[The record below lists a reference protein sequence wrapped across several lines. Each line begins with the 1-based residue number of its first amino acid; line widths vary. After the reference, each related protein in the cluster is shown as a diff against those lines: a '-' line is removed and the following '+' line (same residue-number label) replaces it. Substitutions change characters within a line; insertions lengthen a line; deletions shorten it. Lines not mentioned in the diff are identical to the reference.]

1 MVKRWLSWALAGA
14 CTLTTFALAP
24 RAAQASADGRKNT
37 ALLLGGATV
46 YSLAKGKG
54 TQGLILGAGTYYA
67 YKRYQ
72 DAHKHETART
82 RLAGYRSSRVYRP
95 RVHRVH
101 RARRPF
107 GYRVRR

>member
-1 MVKRWLSWALAGA
+1 MVKRWLSWALLGA
-14 CTLTTFALAP
+14 FSITTLALAP
-24 RAAQASADGRKNT
+24 RAAEASADGRKNT

-72 DAHKHETART
+72 DAKKRDNART
-82 RLAGYRSSRVYRP
+82 RVAAYRRSRAYRP
-95 RVHRVH
+95 HVTRVS
-101 RARRPF
+101 RARRHF
-107 GYRVRR
+107 GHTRRR

>member
-1 MVKRWLSWALAGA
+1 MVKRWLSGALAGA
-14 CTLTTFALAP
+14 CLITTFALAP
-24 RAAQASADGRKNT
+24 RAAHASADGRKNT

-72 DAHKHETART
+72 DAHKQQTAHT
-82 RLAGYRSSRVYRP
+82 RLAGYRSSRAYRP
-95 RVHRVH
+95 RVRRVH